1 MDVIRRLKMTYNIMK
16 GPMTIENRIN
26 KLEENICIDVNM
38 AEESGWA
45 AYLPYIKDNV
55 NELTVL
61 KKALKIRDKRKN
73 IENNEF

>member
-1 MDVIRRLKMTYNIMK
+1 MTYNIMK
-16 GPMTIENRIN
+16 GPMSIEDRIN

-38 AEESGWA
+38 AEDCGWA

-61 KKALKIRDKRKN
+61 KKALKIRNKRKN
-73 IENNEF
+73 IENDEF